1 MMFFNRNQLTVR
13 CSYRGLA
20 MAVPDHDRLLN
31 ACASGERRRLQRLL
45 GRPSPDELPWL
56 VQWRKRAGGSVEPNE
71 IVAALFRDGVTAEL
85 AYVYGGALAERL
97 VDDGDLVATGRRIA
111 RLERRAKEPEKPASL
126 LLRHYVE
133 RQRRDA
139 ATIAALQVQLA
150 ALQARLTTDAT
161 PGADAKFRRLKHE
174 FSRRFHP
181 DSQPLTMA
189 ERLRR
194 ERVFQEF
201 WPIVEEIERS

>member
-1 MMFFNRNQLTVR
+1 
-13 CSYRGLA
+13 
-20 MAVPDHDRLLN
+20 
-31 ACASGERRRLQRLL
+31 
-45 GRPSPDELPWL
+45 
-56 VQWRKRAGGSVEPNE
+56 VQWRKRAGASVEPSE

-85 AYVYGGALAERL
+85 AYVYGGTLAERL
-97 VDDGDLVATGRRIA
+97 VDDGDLVAAGKRIA
-111 RLERRAKEPEKPASL
+111 RLERRAKEPETPASL

-133 RQRRDA
+133 RQRHDA

-150 ALQARLTTDAT
+150 ALQARLTADSTPGAAT
-161 PGADAKFRRLKHE
+161 PEADAKFRRLKHE

-181 DSQPLTMA
+181 DTQPLTTA